1 MEAMSDLDRPDDTD
15 RKDGHTQ
22 FQALATQ
29 ALDLVMAPGR
39 PQEAPAETTMP
50 YPDIIEA
57 LTAAFL
63 ADDPDMRRQAV
74 SGVLRSGVSGAEFIQ
89 SHAGD
94 MARMLGDL
102 WAENKISFAEVTIG
116 VARMQETVRGLA
128 ARNQRQA
135 AATATPEILLL
146 APEGENHL
154 LGLFVACEAFEDM
167 GCYVHLAIGQ
177 SVDEIAALA
186 AKYHYTMIGISISS
200 LRTVKEARAIA
211 HRLRTGMSR
220 NTPLVLG
227 GGLAADASKHSEVLA
242 DLDVDH
248 IVCDP
253 AEALR
258 LCGIKIKASQPQV
271 PA

>member
-1 MEAMSDLDRPDDTD
+1 VVAATNPLIR
-15 RKDGHTQ
+15 RAHT
-22 FQALATQ
+22 
-29 ALDLVMAPGR
+29 
-39 PQEAPAETTMP
+39 
-50 YPDIIEA
+50 
-57 LTAAFL
+57 AFL

-74 SGVLRSGVSGAEFIQ
+74 SDVLRSGVSGAEFIQ

-94 MARMLGDL
+94 MSRMLGDL
-102 WAENKISFAEVTIG
+102 WADNKISFAEVTIG
-116 VARMQETVRGLA
+116 VARMQETVRSLA

-135 AATATPEILLL
+135 SASATPEILLL

-154 LGLFVACEAFEDM
+154 LGLFVACEAFQDM

-177 SVDEIAALA
+177 SMDELAALA
-186 AKYHYTMIGISISS
+186 TKHHYAMIGISISS

-211 HRLRTGMSR
+211 HKLRTGKAR

-227 GGLAADASKHSEVLA
+227 GGLVADPAKHREVLA

-248 IVCDP
+248 VVSDP

-271 PA
+271 TA